1 MKNNK
6 TITAILGLTLVAGV
20 FVAIASIPGDERQCN
35 FESPKS
41 SNATSDQV
49 SVILAPTQNF
59 VDFSSIIAKAEIPV
73 SNALGMNM
81 ADVLEARGNE
91 ISVIM
96 GDSDPQ
102 LVVRRVLDPS
112 GTSTGDMLNAFES
125 IERINEKV
133 YECAAASQ
141 KIVGDEVPTTAQ
153 ADFLKAL
160 QAAEDQFLTNGS
172 KEIFVLGN
180 GIQTSG
186 AILMQEEG
194 TLPAN
199 TGEALR
205 LAKTLKERDQIPN
218 LKGIR
223 VTWVGLGQVD
233 GEYQK
238 ALPLPTLKALE
249 VFWAE
254 VVRLSGA
261 EKGDFFS
268 QVGSG
273 VPHINSIPVDLVPVN
288 DCPVTVLLNASNGV
302 EYVANS
308 SDFVSLEDARA
319 AAQVTVTA
327 FEGLKGCSSLT
338 VRGVAAA
345 GVDKPEY
352 ESGRAAKDLE
362 NLNLTKSRAE
372 AFGKLLL
379 DAGFSGQLEYV
390 GGGTCMTEWDAS
402 GLAVPELQRV
412 CRRVEV
418 Y

>member
-6 TITAILGLTLVAGV
+6 SITAILGLTLVAGV
-20 FVAIASIPGDERQCN
+20 FVAIASIPGDDRQCN

-41 SNATSDQV
+41 SNSSGDQV

-59 VDFSSIIAKAEIPV
+59 VDFSSIIAKAETPV

-96 GDSDPQ
+96 GDGDPQ

-125 IERINEKV
+125 IGRISEKV
-133 YECAAASQ
+133 FECSAASQ
-141 KIVGDEVPTTAQ
+141 KRIGDEVPTTAQ
-153 ADFLKAL
+153 ADFLKSL

-194 TLPAN
+194 RLPSN
-199 TGEALR
+199 TEEALR
-205 LAKTLKERDQIPN
+205 FARQLEDSDQVPN
-218 LKGIR
+218 LTGVK

-233 GEYQK
+233 GEYQEI
-238 ALPLPTLKALE
+238 LPLPKLKALE
-249 VFWAE
+249 VFWTE
-254 VVRLSGA
+254 ILRLSGA
-261 EKGDFFS
+261 EKGEFYS

-273 VPHINSIPVDLVPVN
+273 LPHINSIPVDLVPVN
-288 DCPVTVLLNASNGV
+288 DCPVTVYLNASDGL
-302 EYVANS
+302 EYVADS
-308 SDFVSLEDARA
+308 SDFVSLEDARDA
-319 AAQVTVTA
+319 ANSTVTT

-345 GVDKPEY
+345 GVDKLDY
-352 ESGRAAKDLE
+352 FSNRDAKDAQ
-362 NLNLTKSRAE
+362 NLALTKSRAE
-372 AFGKLLL
+372 AFGKLLKE
-379 DAGFSGQLEYV
+379 AGFSGELKYV

-402 GLAVPELQRV
+402 GTAVPELQRV